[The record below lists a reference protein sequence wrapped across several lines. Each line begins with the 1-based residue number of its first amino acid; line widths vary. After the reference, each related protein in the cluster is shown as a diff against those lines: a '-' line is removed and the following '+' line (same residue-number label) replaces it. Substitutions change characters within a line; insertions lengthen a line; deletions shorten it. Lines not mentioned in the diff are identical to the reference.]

1 MRKYSRRNGWMVL
14 QESENVDGSVS
25 LSWTAED
32 EPGRKVLE
40 PVTES
45 DASEHLRIPE
55 NEVGR
60 AGWVIVVLGELVV
73 RLARMVSR
81 PANTSSRLL
90 MDGREYEY
98 DQAVDGRT
106 SLGMW
111 SVAFRFGGVEVRDPS
126 VLASLCFF
134 LRHES
139 EFRASGLGTR
149 EKR

>member
-1 MRKYSRRNGWMVL
+1 
-14 QESENVDGSVS
+14 VS

-32 EPGRKVLE
+32 EPGRRVLE

-45 DASEHLRIPE
+45 DASEHLRLPE
-55 NEVGR
+55 NEAR
-60 AGWVIVVLGELVV
+60 MAGWVIVVLGESAV

-98 DQAVDGRT
+98 DLPDGRS

-111 SVAFRFGGVEVRDPS
+111 SVAFRFGGVEVRDPA

-134 LRHES
+134 LRHEAD
-139 EFRASGLGTR
+139 FRASGLGTR
-149 EKR
+149 EKS